1 MNTATDTVKKAE
13 EILKQY
19 GIHMPMKAIT
29 NYRNCLS
36 AQIFTINQINLMN
49 RLFGKIDVLINVHHS
64 AIFNTEEDFEKF
76 VAMLSATNYWV
87 DAANKTCSD
96 EYFVSFHHRTSGLS
110 ELVICSRV
118 ASVVSLI
125 EDLNGT
131 YCNWEIEIDPSTKK
145 VMASP
150 IKHDKPLIQVLW
162 HSYEEPVWD
171 FSDVVADLY
180 RPEPG
185 YSYVTDERTGI
196 HYSRLESVDVKF
208 IMLKLRAGEGRISM
222 ARLHHFEDKHLN
234 QVKEILSRGMYTE
247 YLSKVCFSEVALS
260 QFRMGRKKVAIEL
273 GVHALT
279 KGEDLVGMAQ
289 KNDDEQESE
298 VPFAMLCEKEK
309 MRRELD
315 AQLPNRQLN
324 QKTQPKI

>member
-13 EILKQY
+13 EILKQH
-19 GIHMPMKAIT
+19 GVCMPTKAIAK
-29 NYRNCLS
+29 YQNCLS

-49 RLFGKIDVLINVHHS
+49 RLFGKIDGLIYVHHS
-64 AIFNTEEDFEKF
+64 AIFKTEDESEKF
-76 VAMLSATNYWV
+76 VAMLSAKNFWV
-87 DAANKTCSD
+87 DAAKKTSSH
-96 EYFVSFHHRTSGLS
+96 EYFVSFHHRASGFS
-110 ELVICSRV
+110 EFVICSRV
-118 ASVVSLI
+118 TTVVSLI

-145 VMASP
+145 VITSST
-150 IKHDKPLIQVLW
+150 KHDKPLIYGLW
-162 HSYEEPVWD
+162 HSYEEPAWD
-171 FSDVVADLY
+171 YSEVVAELY
-180 RPEPG
+180 RPEPD
-185 YSYVTDERTGI
+185 YSYVTDDRTGI
-196 HYSRLESVDVKF
+196 HYSLLESMDVKF
-208 IMLKLRAGEGRISM
+208 IMHRLRAGEGRISVV
-222 ARLHHFEDKHLN
+222 RLHHFEDKHLK
-234 QVKEILSRGMYTE
+234 QLKEILSRGMYTE
-247 YLSKVCFSEVALS
+247 QMSKVCFSEIALS
-260 QFRMGRKKVAIEL
+260 QFRMGRKKVATEL